1 VVTLLATIDAGA
13 VTDPA
18 GEEGLAQLT
27 AQALSEG
34 AGGRDG
40 AALVDFAERLGTGIE
55 SGADWDAATVRLTVL
70 TSRLG
75 DAIALLSDVLMAP
88 VLPAREIERLKGER
102 LAELLQMRAEPRG
115 LADETL
121 DRVVYAPGARY
132 ALPAGGTEQSVGR
145 LTRDAVATFY
155 AKRYHPGAVTVVVVG
170 DVIASEVERLAEA
183 TLGRWRGVVQPA
195 APQPDRSTPHG
206 RRVHI
211 VTKADA
217 PQSELRLG
225 HVGLPRTTPDY
236 FPVLLMNAVLGGLFS
251 SRINLN
257 LRETHGYTYGAH
269 SAFEW
274 RRWAGPFSIDAAVAR
289 DVTAAAV
296 REVLTEL
303 DRIRAEPVTASELSL
318 ATSYL
323 DGVFPIRYE
332 TTAAIAAA
340 LGNLVV
346 FGLSPDY
353 YDRYRANVRAV
364 TTDAA
369 LVAARAHI
377 FPDRLQLIV
386 VGDPGTVRG
395 PLEELDFGPI
405 TVYDDRG
412 EPIA

>member
-1 VVTLLATIDAGA
+1 
-13 VTDPA
+13 
-18 GEEGLAQLT
+18 
-27 AQALSEG
+27 
-34 AGGRDG
+34 
-40 AALVDFAERLGTGIE
+40 
-55 SGADWDAATVRLTVL
+55 
-70 TSRLG
+70 
-75 DAIALLSDVLMAP
+75 MAP